1 MKSPDWLRILTAS
14 PRQRLPGGVQLRLL
28 TAQEVLEARRAATAL
43 AGRTRPGA
51 VLQRLPGGPG
61 GGSPGA
67 SGVWVRGGGSAQ
79 ADGGPGGNSGPPVDG
94 VLPGGGSG
102 DRTGE
107 EPAGP
112 AKKSLEHMPRQRL
125 RWHVLKCFGALP
137 TEERAKAMREED
149 YLWCAVNLLLDEEEV
164 ARQLCPQCREAA
176 ERARCPVCGRE
187 SGEMVREENPTF
199 DWARFQALKEG
210 ACD

>member
-28 TAQEVLEARRAATAL
+28 TAQEVLEARREATAL
-43 AGRTRPGA
+43 AGEDRDRALCSNACLVARAVVRRGRP
-51 VLQRLPGGPG
+51 VY
-61 GGSPGA
+61 
-67 SGVWVRGGGSAQ
+67 
-79 ADGGPGGNSGPPVDG
+79 
-94 VLPGGGSG
+94 GSG
-102 DRTGE
+102 E
-107 EPAGP
+107 EVLHRLTVG
-112 AKKSLEHMPRQRL
+112 LEHMPRPRL

-187 SGEMVREENPTF
+187 TGEMVREENPTF